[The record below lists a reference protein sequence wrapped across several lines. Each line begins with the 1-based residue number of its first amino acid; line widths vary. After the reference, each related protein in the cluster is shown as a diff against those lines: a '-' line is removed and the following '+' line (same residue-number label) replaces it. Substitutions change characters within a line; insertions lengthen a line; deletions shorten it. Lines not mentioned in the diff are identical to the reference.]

1 MESRK
6 TTTISFRID
15 DELKKKLLDA
25 SERENKTITVKAKEA
40 LTEYLEIN
48 PIRGMIKNTN
58 LEIHKTD
65 LDITGKIKKW
75 KGAFDTE
82 YIGILENQKLLDNYH
97 QKIKQL
103 TEQIESKTTKPINPN
118 IKPTENLTI
127 KLCLF
132 SLGIIAIN
140 SLITCAFFVYFL
152 R

>member
-48 PIRGMIKNTN
+48 PINGMIKNTS

-65 LDITGKIKKW
+65 LDISGKIKKW

-82 YIGILENQKLLDNYH
+82 YIGILENQKLLNEYH

-103 TEQIESKTTKPINPN
+103 TNEIENTK
-118 IKPTENLTI
+118 IKPTENLTV

-132 SLGIIAIN
+132 SFGIIAIN
-140 SLITCAFFVYFL
+140 SLITGAFFVCFL

>member
-15 DELKKKLLDA
+15 DELKKKLSDVA
-25 SERENKTITVKAKEA
+25 KRENKTITVKAKEA

-48 PIRGMIKNTN
+48 PINGMIKNTS

-65 LDITGKIKKW
+65 LDITGKIQKW

-82 YIGILENQKLLDNYH
+82 YLGVMENQKLLNEYH

-103 TEQIESKTTKPINPN
+103 TNEIENHQNKSNGIGFKLAYFSIGIVFFNF
-118 IKPTENLTI
+118 ILTG
-127 KLCLF
+127 LLF
-132 SLGIIAIN
+132 VVLGN
-140 SLITCAFFVYFL
+140 
-152 R
+152 

>member
-1 MESRK
+1 
-6 TTTISFRID
+6 
-15 DELKKKLLDA
+15 KKKLLDA

-48 PIRGMIKNTN
+48 PINGMIKNTS

-65 LDITGKIKKW
+65 LDISGKIKKW

-82 YIGILENQKLLDNYH
+82 YIGILENQKLLNEYH

-103 TEQIESKTTKPINPN
+103 TNEIENTK
-118 IKPTENLTI
+118 IKPTENLTV

-140 SLITCAFFVYFL
+140 SLITGAFFVYFL

>member
-48 PIRGMIKNTN
+48 PINGMIKNTS

-65 LDITGKIKKW
+65 LDISGKIKKW

-82 YIGILENQKLLDNYH
+82 YIGILENQKLLNEYH

-103 TEQIESKTTKPINPN
+103 TNEIENTK
-118 IKPTENLTI
+118 IKPTENLTV

-140 SLITCAFFVYFL
+140 SLITGAFFVYFL